1 MIAFIQ
7 QLGRIDGF
15 DLFSLG
21 VEDSIYHELPHHLL
35 ITDANGSIDCVTKG
49 LFEEVGLSC
58 KFFGRQDQQQ
68 INTINVDKIFRN
80 EIGSPDIMEQLQNT
94 GLEFQLNTSH
104 LLEYVNP
111 EQLTEEELE
120 YVKTR
125 LGSYRANV
133 MVRRTVFLSELYLY
147 RIILLPVS
155 KDDVANNSPLKKL
168 GNSIS
173 SNMRNSKTADNSL
186 V

>member
-1 MIAFIQ
+1 
-7 QLGRIDGF
+7 
-15 DLFSLG
+15 
-21 VEDSIYHELPHHLL
+21 
-35 ITDANGSIDCVTKG
+35 
-49 LFEEVGLSC
+49 
-58 KFFGRQDQQQ
+58 
-68 INTINVDKIFRN
+68 
-80 EIGSPDIMEQLQNT
+80 MEQLQNT

-133 MVRRTVFLSELYLY
+133 MVKRTVFLSELFLY

-173 SNMRNSKTADNSL
+173 SNIRNSKTADNSL